1 MNPWQVLGIAQTQDT
16 RAIKQAYARALKQTR
31 PDSDPEG
38 YQRLRECYEWALGWV
53 EWRQSQPLDPDPQ
66 ASIASESVEAPVPD
80 VDDEADTV
88 RRGAATIEL
97 ARIPS
102 APVEPALQ
110 PGSMPHAAAP
120 AAQTSDGPG
129 ETRSDAAPVLIPDSE
144 PAQEPAPI
152 EIVEPAPLL
161 ASLHQYWTQQGDA
174 ALIDALPR
182 LLFALNEVPLAYQ
195 AEASHRFAAWL
206 VENPVPEEVAAV
218 LQRHFGW
225 RSDYRVDAQL
235 GPELGEALRAKLAEL
250 GLDGAPGT
258 RAAVQRALFGELRRL
273 VEQRLHWRACWR
285 LLREPG
291 RSVLRLDQELEQ
303 LTSGRPQINPTH
315 TLMKQA
321 VSKGNAVLLGLAATV
336 LAGLAVLFS
345 GSDAAGLG
353 LGLVFLFAAFPLVM
367 LAHWFAIGMD
377 LLYARLGRL
386 APAGPRLPYWRLLAA
401 LVLCAA
407 AVYWGGLLPQ
417 PWLLL
422 PLSLPVLQLLWWP
435 GGRWNLLLL
444 PLALQFALLLGP
456 LLPEHWPAAAS
467 WWVALAWVGVSHFGL
482 LRSGSYPQFYRDA
495 RALLPK
501 RALEVVW
508 YLIAFKVVLSVFAL
522 GYLLL
527 LPTTH
532 LVQSLRE
539 SPQRL
544 AVWSLLTS
552 ALMLLTR
559 AEPVLVLLV
568 AIASPLVFLLLVR
581 SVVAVAA
588 RLPAGLPR
596 SR

>member
-1 MNPWQVLGIAQTQDT
+1 MNPWQVLGIEPIEDP
-16 RAIKQAYARALKQTR
+16 RAIKQAYARAVKQHR

-53 EWRQSQPLDPDPQ
+53 EWRQSQALDPGAQEPRT
-66 ASIASESVEAPVPD
+66 SEPAPAPTPAVDVEADAGPLAAAQV
-80 VDDEADTV
+80 EA
-88 RRGAATIEL
+88 
-97 ARIPS
+97 
-102 APVEPALQ
+102 APAPAPAIEPA
-110 PGSMPHAAAP
+110 PEPHAAAP
-120 AAQTSDGPG
+120 AAQASDGLG
-129 ETRSDAAPVLIPDSE
+129 EKRSDAAPVPIPHSE
-144 PAQEPAPI
+144 PEQAPGPI

-161 ASLHQYWTQQGDA
+161 ASLHHYWTQQGDA

-225 RSDYRVDAQL
+225 RSDYRVDGQL
-235 GPELGEALRAKLAEL
+235 GPELGEALRAKLSEL

-258 RAAVQRALFGELRRL
+258 RAATQRVLFSELRRL
-273 VEQRLHWRACWR
+273 VEQRRHWRARWR

-291 RSVLRLDQELEQ
+291 RAVLRLSQELDQ
-303 LTSGRPQINPTH
+303 LTLGRPRVNPTH
-315 TLMKQA
+315 TLMKHA
-321 VSKGNAVLLGLAATV
+321 VSNAHALLF
-336 LAGLAVLFS
+336 GLAVAVLGGLAILFS
-345 GSDAAGLG
+345 DSREAGFGLG
-353 LGLVFLFAAFPLVM
+353 LLFLFAAYPLG
-367 LAHWFAIGMD
+367 LLLQGIAQGMD
-377 LLYARLGRL
+377 LLSARLGRL
-386 APAGPRLPYWRLLAA
+386 APEGPRLPYWRLLAA
-401 LVLCAA
+401 LALCAA

-435 GGRWNLLLL
+435 GGRWNLLL
-444 PLALQFALLLGP
+444 PALTVQFALLLGP
-456 LLPEHWPAAAS
+456 MLPEDWPAAAS
-467 WWVALAWVGVSHFGL
+467 WWIALAWVGVSHFGL
-482 LRSGSYPQFYRDA
+482 LRSGTYPQFYRDS

-501 RALEVVW
+501 RPLEVLW
-508 YLIAFKVVLSVFAL
+508 YLIAFKAVLFMLAL

-552 ALMLLTR
+552 ALLLLTR
-559 AEPVLVLLV
+559 AEPALVLLV

-581 SVVAVAA
+581 SVAALAA
-588 RLPAGLPR
+588 RLPASLPR
-596 SR
+596 TG